1 MDLKTYLE
9 SRNFTHKE
17 FAAMI
22 GVRPSTIS
30 NYICYRRKP
39 TLEIGRLI
47 EKTTKGKV
55 TIDDLLDYW
64 EKGEK
69 HGKIS

>member
-1 MDLKTYLE
+1 
-9 SRNFTHKE
+9 
-17 FAAMI
+17 MI